1 MQRDRSLKNLYELTA
16 QLRAWSKA
24 GYQPRVVSEL
34 QAQLFIMHLGY
45 TRDELVSP
53 LTPTQLEEIRE
64 FCFEDVTE
72 IAEENGFDITCP
84 NASEGLMLE
93 RVNDD
98 LYEEVEYDGEVI
110 SVLRYDYISCLE
122 DPIEWT
128 GCVIPDWFDWTCMMV
143 AKEEGL
149 FSSTPEQ
156 IKAVELARSA
166 KKFAEAATR
175 DRHKTKHDG
184 PDAASVFGA
193 TKRFNKGVIVSPAS
207 RFKNKRPAREIQ
219 VEVRHRRGR

>member
-24 GYQPRVVSEL
+24 GYPPRIIEEL
-34 QAQLFIMHLGY
+34 QNQLFVMQFGY

-53 LTPTQLEEIRE
+53 LTPTQLEEIKN
-64 FCFEDVTE
+64 FCFENVIE
-72 IAEENGFDITCP
+72 LAEEHGFDITCP
-84 NASEGLMLE
+84 NEGEGAMLE

-98 LYEEVEYDGEVI
+98 LFDDVEYEGEVI
-110 SVLRYDYISCLE
+110 RVLRYDYDPSI
-122 DPIEWT
+122 DGPIEWD
-128 GCVIPDWFDWTCMMV
+128 GCVISDWYQWSSMMV

-149 FSSTPEQ
+149 FPSTPEQ

-175 DRHKTKHDG
+175 DRHKTKYDG
-184 PDAASVFGA
+184 PDASSVFGA
-193 TKRFNKGVIVSPAS
+193 TKRFKEGVIVSPAS

-219 VEVRHRRGR
+219 VEVRNRRGR

>member
-16 QLRAWSKA
+16 QLRAWSRA

-34 QAQLFIMHLGY
+34 QDQLFIMHLGY

-53 LTPTQLEEIRE
+53 LTPTQLEEIRD

-84 NASEGLMLE
+84 NGSEGFMLE

-98 LYEEVEYDGEVI
+98 LFYDFEHEGEI
-110 SVLRYDYISCLE
+110 IRALRYDYDPSI
-122 DPIEWT
+122 DGPIEWT
-128 GCVIPDWFDWTCMMV
+128 GCVIPDWFDWICMMV

-149 FSSTPEQ
+149 FPSTPEQ
-156 IKAVELARSA
+156 IKFVELARNA
-166 KKFAEAATR
+166 RKFAEAATR
-175 DRHKTKHDG
+175 DRHRTKNDG

-193 TKRFNKGVIVSPAS
+193 TKRFKEGVLVSPAP